1 MLAEHGSCARDTAA
15 AGQGES
21 VISRRVFVATVTAGF
36 LAVPLVARAQPGGR
50 RYRIGLLGTAP
61 PGSTGSTRL
70 VEAFV
75 QALREL
81 GYVEGRDFVLERR
94 FDPEG
99 RPDQLVR
106 LAAELVRLKVD
117 VIVATGTLA
126 PHAAKSAT
134 TTLPVVFTNHGDPVG
149 SGLAVSLARPG
160 GNVTGLSLLAGDL
173 VAKQLELLKNVAPRI
188 VRVAVLWNPN
198 TRTHPGMLDEAESAA
213 RALDLRLERLGAT
226 GLGDYDR
233 AFAVMTQPRADAL
246 LVLGDPIF
254 WNQRSRI
261 VELVTKYRLP
271 AMFGQRE
278 YVEAGGLMSYG
289 ANVSDSFRRAA
300 IYVDK
305 ILNGARPGDLPI
317 EQPGKFELVIGSR
330 TAKAL
335 GLKIPESV
343 LMQADQIIE

>member
-1 MLAEHGSCARDTAA
+1 M
-15 AGQGES
+15 
-21 VISRRVFVATVTAGF
+21 ISRRAFVATVTGGF

-50 RYRIGLLGTAP
+50 IYRIGLLGTAP

-81 GYVEGRDFVLERR
+81 GYVEGRNFVLERR
-94 FDPEG
+94 HDPEG
-99 RPDQLVR
+99 RPDRLEQ

-117 VIVATGTLA
+117 VIVASGTLA

-134 TTLPVVFTNHGDPVG
+134 TALPVVFTNHGDPVG

-160 GNVTGLSLLAGDL
+160 GNVTGLSLFAGEL
-173 VAKQLELLKNVAPRI
+173 VGKQLGLLKQAAPRI

-198 TRTHPGMLDEAESAA
+198 TQTHPGMLNEAESAA
-213 RALDLRLERLGAT
+213 RALDLRLERFGAT
-226 GLGDYDR
+226 GLSDYDR
-233 AFAVMTQPRADAL
+233 AFAAMTQPRADAL
-246 LVLGDPIF
+246 LALGDPIF

-261 VELVTKYRLP
+261 VGLATKYRLP

-289 ANVSDSFRRAA
+289 ANVSDNFRRAA

-317 EQPGKFELVIGSR
+317 EQPGKFELVISSR
-330 TAKAL
+330 AAKAL